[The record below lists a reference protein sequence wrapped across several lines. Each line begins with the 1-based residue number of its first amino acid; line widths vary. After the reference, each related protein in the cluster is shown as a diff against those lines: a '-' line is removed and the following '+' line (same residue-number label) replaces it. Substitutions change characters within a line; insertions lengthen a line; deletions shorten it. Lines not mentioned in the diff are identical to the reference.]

1 VNHVVIPLSALPE
14 RPPGISWPAFIDEV
28 VAHTLFVGLPI
39 ALMASRS
46 AQAPRLSAHKR

>member
-1 VNHVVIPLSALPE
+1 MVIPLYALPK

-39 ALMASRS
+39 ALMAARS
-46 AQAPRLSAHKR
+46 ARTSPL